1 MQSWIPEIW
10 QAAVI
15 GLVVGVIL
23 GYLLLRLTKGSVKKQ
38 VQTEAELKE
47 VKTQLSDKQAQLE
60 KHFAESAELFKTL
73 IGDYQK
79 LYRHY
84 AVHLKPCLAINQ
96 PTKGYLPSN

>member
-1 MQSWIPEIW
+1 MQSWTPEIW

-15 GLVVGVIL
+15 GLVGGVIL
-23 GYLLLRLTKGSVKKQ
+23 GYGLLRLTKGSVKKE
-38 VQTEAELKE
+38 VQTEAE
-47 VKTQLSDKQAQLE
+47 LE

-84 AVHLKPCLAINQ
+84 AVSSEALLGNKPAN
-96 PTKGYLPSN
+96 KGLFPQQIVTASSESKS